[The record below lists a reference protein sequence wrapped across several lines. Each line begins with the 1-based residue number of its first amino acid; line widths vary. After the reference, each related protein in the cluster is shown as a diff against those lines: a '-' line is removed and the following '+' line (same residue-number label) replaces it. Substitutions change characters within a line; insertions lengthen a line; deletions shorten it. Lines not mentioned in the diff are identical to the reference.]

1 MKNRLLQA
9 AFLLGAL
16 CMIALVMGIVRFYTG
31 KPRPNTNYLAI
42 INQPVV
48 AAADDEK
55 AWTIYRD
62 LWIKYDFGEGGD
74 GSLQELFVGDTNA
87 DGGWRL
93 VRPDDGRDWQ
103 TATKKL
109 ASIEELLEGFRVG
122 GLRPLLGVPLQFDSA
137 DHSEQDF
144 QALYPKADY
153 QAALNRRRA
162 GAGSEDNE
170 MMFSILLPHVQV
182 MRKGARALVVDSR
195 WALEQN
201 DPERATRN
209 IEAML
214 GMSRQVTDSKLY
226 ICSLFGCALHSYAMD
241 LIDECLNSPTSFD
254 DEQLKRIH
262 SAVTNTPIDEMISFS
277 TERAIFLDFVQKI
290 YTDDGHG
297 DGRITPIGIEILE
310 EFEKLNFYGSQDQA
324 PIPWFESA
332 IRQIASSSAKYNI
345 ASRKQLTKKA
355 EEFYDRAPQIFLASF
370 ISHES
375 KAFEIDKLSHSYAPL
390 KMLFR
395 PMLMTRFIVARAR
408 GNSGGVS
415 IALAV
420 IRYQRQHGKLPES
433 LNELVPEFLP
443 EIPLDPIDHRPL
455 RYQRRDDGFIVYS
468 VGTNQIDNGGQLVW
482 VNQNRNYVTILPND
496 STAEDYRPMSASEV
510 TLNMTYPGD
519 WILWPRFR
527 NPNQ

>member
-1 MKNRLLQA
+1 MIKNRLLQA

-16 CMIALVMGIVRFYTG
+16 CVIALVMGVVRFYMG
-31 KPRPNTNYLAI
+31 NPRPNTNYLAI

-55 AWTIYRD
+55 AWSIYRD

-74 GSLQELFVGDTNA
+74 GSLQELFVRDANA

-103 TATKKL
+103 TATEKL

-137 DHSEQDF
+137 DYSERDF
-144 QALYPKADY
+144 QAIYPKADY

-162 GAGSEDNE
+162 GAGSDDNE

-214 GMSRQVTDSKLY
+214 GMSRQVTDSKVL
-226 ICSLFGCALHSYAMD
+226 ICSLVGFAIHSHAMD
-241 LIDECLNSPTSFD
+241 LIDECLNSSTNFN

-262 SAVTNTPIDEMISFS
+262 LAVTNTPIDEMISFS

-297 DGRITPIGIEILE
+297 DGRITPRGIKILE
-310 EFEKLNFYGSQDQA
+310 EFEKLNFYVSQDQA

-345 ASRKQLTKKA
+345 ASRKQLTKKLKNFMI
-355 EEFYDRAPQIFLASF
+355 EPRKYSSRHSYLTNQ
-370 ISHES
+370 
-375 KAFEIDKLSHSYAPL
+375 KLSKSTNCLIATPL
-390 KMLFR
+390 
-395 PMLMTRFIVARAR
+395 
-408 GNSGGVS
+408 
-415 IALAV
+415 
-420 IRYQRQHGKLPES
+420 
-433 LNELVPEFLP
+433 
-443 EIPLDPIDHRPL
+443 
-455 RYQRRDDGFIVYS
+455 
-468 VGTNQIDNGGQLVW
+468 
-482 VNQNRNYVTILPND
+482 
-496 STAEDYRPMSASEV
+496 
-510 TLNMTYPGD
+510 
-519 WILWPRFR
+519 
-527 NPNQ
+527 